1 MPLSRAR
8 TARACTYR
16 TDDNPT
22 ALGAINDGKDEGVI
36 YNQHVGCFTPAPGGK
51 QGFIW
56 FNNQVVNPVKMDNGK
71 VSSVEQT
78 NWLKGEMTG
87 PVGVIINGESVFMEG
102 AYKLDGKNHRCIFEY
117 KLDGT
122 LVRKYGEKNE
132 KEPGGL
138 RSPSGWTATK
148 DYVIIYDG
156 GNQLL
161 DLYKRA
167 DGAFVG
173 AVKSSDLGLTVSIEN
188 MTFIGEN
195 LVLIYGHNDASQL
208 ALLQI

>member
-87 PVGVIINGESVFMEG
+87 PVGVIINGESVFMMNG
-102 AYKLDGKNHRCIFEY
+102 QTG
-117 KLDGT
+117 
-122 LVRKYGEKNE
+122 
-132 KEPGGL
+132 
-138 RSPSGWTATK
+138 
-148 DYVIIYDG
+148 
-156 GNQLL
+156 Q
-161 DLYKRA
+161 
-167 DGAFVG
+167 FVG
-173 AVKSSDLGLTVSIEN
+173 SLPIDQKKLQLYTALSFII
-188 MTFIGEN
+188 TF
-195 LVLIYGHNDASQL
+195 LVLFGIIFHVA
-208 ALLQI
+208 